1 MHNYQFAVT
10 YKDRKHI
17 HMVIRMQY
25 CNIHIFKESN
35 LQYTVDRETIDVP
48 SFISYTSQSISA
60 LSWVVAMH
68 TTMSHISCLISA
80 LWLHHITCK
89 GSNTQYALL
98 HSVTETSHKKNRYAI
113 QNILGV
119 KKAKPSRKHQLLLFS
134 ACD

>member
-1 MHNYQFAVT
+1 MHNYQFEVT

-17 HMVIRMQY
+17 HMVIRTQY

-48 SFISYTSQSISA
+48 NFISYTSQSISA

-89 GSNTQYALL
+89 GSNTEYALL
-98 HSVTETSHKKNRYAI
+98 HSVTETSHKKY
-113 QNILGV
+113 
-119 KKAKPSRKHQLLLFS
+119 
-134 ACD
+134 

>member
-1 MHNYQFAVT
+1 MHTVLAKLHVDYQMHNYQFAVT

-17 HMVIRMQY
+17 HKVIRTQY
-25 CNIHIFKESN
+25 CNIYIFKESN
-35 LQYTVDRETIDVP
+35 LQYTVDRETIDFP

-89 GSNTQYALL
+89 GANTQYVLL
-98 HSVTETSHKKNRYAI
+98 HSVTETTHKKY
-113 QNILGV
+113 
-119 KKAKPSRKHQLLLFS
+119 
-134 ACD
+134 